1 MNTHYTFSTL
11 SEVLLGVRDVTMYLL
26 EGRGNKLRSTVGGL
40 VQIGYVYYRTSL
52 IRTK

>member
-11 SEVLLGVRDVTMYLL
+11 SEVLLGVRDVTIL